1 MTKSKMKTVQRSMF
15 KVQGCKRQMHR
26 LQKSFAGSNVE
37 HRTLNIERSSSA
49 FTSVELVVVIVCLA
63 ILAGTAVV
71 SFRLND
77 EDKSTIAADQL
88 IADIQY
94 VQMRAMGIG
103 NQQNILF
110 YTGTSSYEIREGT
123 TVVEQKKLADDVI
136 VRNADFNGSNVLA
149 FNTLGEP
156 TFSSSAN
163 GTITLGKGTGPDKT
177 ITVLAITGKVQ

>member
-1 MTKSKMKTVQRSMF
+1 MEMVQGSGFR
-15 KVQGCKRQMHR
+15 VQGCKRQMHR

-37 HRTLNIERSSSA
+37 RRTLNIERSSFG
-49 FTSVELVVVIVCLA
+49 FTSVELVIVIVCLA
-63 ILAGTAVV
+63 ILTGTAVV

-103 NQQNILF
+103 SQQNILF
-110 YTGTSSYEIREGT
+110 YSGTNSYEIREGIN
-123 TVVEQKKLADDVI
+123 VVEQKKLADDVVI
-136 VRNADFNGSNVLA
+136 RSADFNGSNVLT

-156 TFSSSAN
+156 TFSSTNN
-163 GTITLGKGTGPDKT
+163 GTIALGKGTSPDKT